1 VSTALTWSTAG
12 SDSGPFDVIGERVL
26 VGVQVVNISRLS
38 THPVPM
44 ISQGLVTVAG
54 QGPKDS
60 NGAGKSSLIAAVS
73 LLHADEQW
81 RLASGA
87 AGAAELL
94 FTAEVAAQEGRW
106 SNVDWGYV
114 IGVFADPRADTS
126 DELAA
131 GALTV
136 WVRINRK
143 ASHLHL
149 RWKDGLYVP
158 YGATESERAAGVD
171 TLWDALPTSNGRT
184 DFHANRLASVLYGSH
199 VRCVSFLSTSVRSS
213 PAANLL
219 AQPLN
224 DLDPQRIF
232 DAIAT
237 LTGLDRE
244 LEQEQALRSAEHT
257 HRNNVHGAVTDLNSW
272 EHEMAVVEAGI
283 ALRGEARHLL
293 GNAKASWQ
301 ARCARRFVDGV
312 ARTDEIRHEL
322 NALDVDAKKLQSKLS
337 TVEGDLS
344 GLTDDEEF
352 NRNFREVEGRWK
364 ELSGRDQRLDTDHQV
379 AAQNLEDLATTH
391 RGLLD
396 KARAADGRSVET
408 AQAEE
413 ASARTAVE
421 QALGSKGV
429 AEEAEKR
436 ASTLLAAAES
446 GEDVAA
452 DELQVLREEGIPA
465 AALLDVVQL
474 HPDQRRSWEPRLVP
488 YSGAVVV
495 LRGHVDKAQEKLA
508 GRPRAATLV
517 IADPARTHA
526 PNHST
531 SLPASADTRFDLTT
545 FFTAIVN
552 RAGTQ
557 PAEIDMAAGVIVVG
571 EFAAPLTGRATR
583 IAAARAEHRTK
594 VDLLTEANKLLAT
607 ARHTLS
613 RAETRTKAAEA
624 GEEADKTALKISELR
639 AANRKRQE
647 RRDAL
652 KPALD
657 AAHAAYTNAL
667 GAGKAREERIEN
679 LRGTKHRLERA
690 QTEQGE
696 AKTKLIDERLALDLP
711 GREAAWGDSPESANR
726 FLLTLDAEQQART
739 TPAWNEETCH
749 QVNEVV
755 RRCFPE
761 GTPHDE
767 MPAEI
772 RELLIEQRWQRG
784 GLDTRVGL
792 IPALIRAL
800 RTHLT
805 QTEQH
810 DHYQQQQIATQR
822 AQRTGDLEAA
832 RLGLSEAE
840 QTSRAHRA
848 SLALGIK
855 AKLKKVSEEFDRLD
869 QRYGGYG
876 ASLDYPEP
884 EPPAEPDRPWRWTVT
899 PKWRRAEG
907 QRMSGYNLRSNTAQM
922 DEKAVKL
929 VCAAALAG
937 GGGRPLLLVLDELG
951 RNLGK
956 QHRREAVALFEQ
968 IGKDRN
974 ITVIGALQDDME
986 RYAIEASGLYIKLR
1000 RRSDS
1005 MAYNEAPVIVGDENN
1020 RARVELLREWLTS
1033 YRPAA
1038 DIANDESDKDN
1049 SDESAA

>member
-1 VSTALTWSTAG
+1 MSTARTWSAAG
-12 SDSGPFDVIGERVL
+12 GDSGPFDVVGERIL

-38 THPVPM
+38 THPIPM
-44 ISQGLVTVAG
+44 VSQGLVTVAG

-81 RLASGA
+81 RLATGA
-87 AGAAELL
+87 AGAADLL
-94 FTAEVAAQEGRW
+94 FTAELAAQEGRW

-114 IGVFADPRADTS
+114 IGVFADHRAATT
-126 DELAA
+126 DELSASTV
-131 GALTV
+131 TV
-136 WVRINRK
+136 WLRINRK
-143 ASHLHL
+143 ASHVHL
-149 RWKDGLYVP
+149 RWCEGLYVP

-171 TLWDALPTSNGRT
+171 ALWDALPNSNGRT
-184 DFHANRLASVLYGSH
+184 DFHANRLASVLYGRH

-224 DLDPQRIF
+224 DLDPRRIF

-257 HRNNVHGAVTDLNSW
+257 HRTNVRDAEGDLDSW
-272 EHEMAVVEAGI
+272 EHDMAVVEAGI
-283 ALRGEARHLL
+283 AKRGEARHLL
-293 GNAKASWQ
+293 GNAHALWQ
-301 ARCARRFVDGV
+301 ARCARHFIDGV
-312 ARTDEIRHEL
+312 NRTEEIRFEL
-322 NALDVDAKKLQSKLS
+322 SALDARAKELRSQLN
-337 TVEGDLS
+337 TVEDDLT

-352 NRNFREVEGRWK
+352 NRHFREVEGRWK
-364 ELSGRDQRLDTDHQV
+364 ELSGRDQSLDIEHQV
-379 AAQNLEDLATTH
+379 AAQNLENLATKH
-391 RGLLD
+391 RELSD
-396 KARAADGRSVET
+396 KARAADGRSVVT
-408 AQAEE
+408 AQVEE
-413 ASARTAVE
+413 TDAHTALE
-421 QALGSKGV
+421 QALTVRGL
-429 AEEAEKR
+429 ADAAEKR
-436 ASTLLAAAES
+436 ARALLDAAES

-452 DELQVLREEGIPA
+452 DELQTLREQGIPA

-474 HPDQRRSWEPRLVP
+474 NPDQRRSWEPRLVP
-488 YSGAVVV
+488 YRSAVVV
-495 LRGHVDKAQEKLA
+495 PRAHAEQAQGKLA
-508 GRPRAATLV
+508 GRSGAMLV
-517 IADPARTHA
+517 IADPPRTHA
-526 PNHST
+526 PAHET
-531 SLPASADTRFDLTT
+531 GLPASADARFDLTT
-545 FFTAIVN
+545 FLTAIAE
-552 RAGTQ
+552 RAGAA
-557 PAEIDMAAGVIVVG
+557 PAEVDAAAGVIVLG
-571 EFAAPLTGRATR
+571 EFSELLTGRAAR
-583 IAAARAEHRTK
+583 IAAARTEHRAK
-594 VDLLTEANKLLAT
+594 ADLLTDADKLLT
-607 ARHTLS
+607 AARQSLS
-613 RAETRTKAAEA
+613 RATIRTQAAVA
-624 GEEADKTALKISELR
+624 GEEAQATEQKMSELR
-639 AANRKRQE
+639 AANRERAE
-647 RRDAL
+647 RRDTL
-652 KPALD
+652 KPVLD
-657 AAHAAYTNAL
+657 AARVAYTDVL
-667 GAGKAREERIEN
+667 GAGRAREERIAN
-679 LRGTKHRLERA
+679 LRGTKRRLEGEL
-690 QTEQGE
+690 TEQDKT
-696 AKTKLIDERLALDLP
+696 KTKLTDERLALDLP
-711 GREAAWGDSPESANR
+711 DREAAWGDSPQSAQR
-726 FLLTLDAEQQART
+726 FLLALDAEQQART
-739 TPAWNEETCH
+739 TGAWNEEACY

-784 GLDTRVGL
+784 GLEIRVSL
-792 IPALIRAL
+792 VPALIRAL

-810 DHYQQQQIATQR
+810 DLYQQQQIATQR
-822 AQRTGDLEAA
+822 AQRTGDLDAA
-832 RLGLSEAE
+832 RQGLSEAE

-869 QRYGGYG
+869 QQYGGYG
-876 ASLDYPEP
+876 AGLDYPEP
-884 EPPAEPDRPWRWTVT
+884 EPPSEPDWPWRWIVT
-899 PKWRRAEG
+899 PQWRRAEG

-937 GGGRPLLLVLDELG
+937 GGSRPLLLVLDELG

-1005 MAYNEAPVIVGDENN
+1005 MAYNEAPVIVGDEAN
-1020 RARVELLREWLTS
+1020 RARVELLREWLAS
-1033 YRPAA
+1033 YRPIGELA
-1038 DIANDESDKDN
+1038 DDDPDEDV
-1049 SDESAA
+1049 A